1 LTTTPRPRLTLD
13 DPITGSQQE
22 DTGLSAPPRRPRRA
36 PSPRTDDTTAETP
49 RAEETAETQLVVDVP
64 ASDEWRDW
72 SGQNRVASFRLPDE
86 LLDELTDRAAR
97 LGLPIGQTVIAA
109 LTSLLDHDDTTL
121 IGFADRAAQ
130 AIVRGKRRNR
140 QQRAA
145 GR

>member
-13 DPITGSQQE
+13 DPLTGPQQQ
-22 DTGLSAPPRRPRRA
+22 DTGQSAPPRRPRRA
-36 PSPRTDDTTAETP
+36 SSPRTAETTAETP
-49 RAEETAETQLVVDVP
+49 RAEETTDKQPVVDVP

-72 SGQNRVASFRLPDE
+72 SGRNRVASFRLPDE
-86 LLDELTDRAAR
+86 LLDELVDRAAR

-121 IGFADRAAQ
+121 IGLADRAAQ